1 MPDTLVSTADGSH
14 TLVSARYGETYRSTH
29 GAVSEARQVFL
40 EASGLAER
48 LRAGQASELL
58 EVGFGL
64 ATTVLASAE
73 LARQCGTPLTLT
85 SVENDLVPIAA
96 IKACRHDAW
105 MAYPEL
111 LDRLIKAWPECQRD
125 PGNPM
130 NHPHASDATPASSPS
145 YVRSHGKSQGPSRG
159 TEHLIVLC
167 DQPDIRLRLLLA
179 DISDLP
185 LDGLAVDAVY
195 LDGFSHA
202 KNPAPWSVPVLRR
215 LKHAMRPGARLATY
229 SSRGQLRRDLESIG
243 LRVHRLPGPAGKRE
257 TLSAEL
263 EHTRAA
269 QQM

>member
-1 MPDTLVSTADGSH
+1 MSATLVSTADGSH

-40 EASGLAER
+40 EASGLADR
-48 LRAGQASELL
+48 LRARQASELL

-85 SVENDLVPIAA
+85 SVENDLVPVAA

-105 MAYPEL
+105 MAYPQL
-111 LDRLIKAWPECQRD
+111 LDRLIDAWPECQRD
-125 PGNPM
+125 ASNPM
-130 NHPHASDATPASSPS
+130 NHPHASDTTPASSPS
-145 YVRSHGKSQGPSRG
+145 HG

-167 DQPDIRLRLLLA
+167 DEPDIQLRLLLA

-185 LDGLAVDAVY
+185 LHGLAVDAVY

-263 EHTRAA
+263 EHIPLA